1 MLRLAAS
8 AYFVLK
14 QIAFGARAL
23 LFLAALALAGP
34 VAAQQVVNPDADV
47 SVAKAAWPSG
57 KGPRVAIDAAHS
69 NFHTVDGRYAPF
81 AALLRNDGYR
91 VVSNSQPFT
100 AKSLKNYDILVIA
113 NAMAPKSNEVDEGR
127 SAFTRAEIAAV
138 RSWVNGGG
146 ALLLI
151 ADHAPFA
158 GAATALGE
166 ALGVKFRNGYALDPG
181 NGGKDLFAPHAGL
194 NDHVIVRGAGG
205 DPKITQVRTF
215 TGSAFEAPKGHPLLT
230 LGQRFQMIYPSVPF
244 QMDPKDKREPIAGFL
259 QGATLTIGR
268 GRVVVMGEAAMFS
281 AQMVLPE
288 RFLMGFGAPGAEQ
301 NQRFALNLMHW
312 LSKRP
317 GY

>member
-1 MLRLAAS
+1 MLNRRLLATT
-8 AYFVLK
+8 L
-14 QIAFGARAL
+14 L
-23 LFLAALALAGP
+23 LFAALSVAAP
-34 VAAQQVVNPDADV
+34 AAAQQVVNPDADV
-47 SVAKAAWPSG
+47 SVAKAAWPRD

-69 NFHTVDGRYAPF
+69 NFHTLDGRYAPF

-100 AKSLKNYDILVIA
+100 AKILKDYDILVIA
-113 NAMAPKSNEVDEGR
+113 NAGVPKMDEVDESR
-127 SAFTRAEIAAV
+127 SAFSETEIAAL
-138 RSWVNGGG
+138 RSWVNRGG

-158 GAATALGE
+158 GAAKALGE

-181 NGGKDLFAPHAGL
+181 NEGQDLFGPQAGL

-205 DPKITQVRTF
+205 DPRITQVRTF
-215 TGSAFEAPKGHPLLT
+215 TGSAFEAPGAQPLLT
-230 LGQRFQMIYPSVPF
+230 LGQRFQMVYPSVPF
-244 QMDPKDKREPIAGFL
+244 QMNPKDKKEPIAGLL
-259 QGATLTIGR
+259 QGATLTVGR

-301 NQRFALNLMHW
+301 NQRLALNLMHW